1 MVKRETY
8 VLVDLTAYRNI
19 QDYKYKQFLHEE
31 FCTMVNLISFF
42 TRAPPTLYR
51 AIEGAATPK
60 VITLTHTEERISYQI
75 YKYYNCQN
83 YKTYVFTTFIVRFF
97 NGSKLNCQ
105 GYICATNLQIHKSDS
120 PNEGILG
127 HQSQL
132 LIMFYRIMNICKT

>member
-19 QDYKYKQFLHEE
+19 QEYKYKQFLHEE

-42 TRAPPTLYR
+42 TRAQPTLYR

-83 YKTYVFTTFIVRFF
+83 YKTYVFTTFIVRFL

-105 GYICATNLQIHKSDS
+105 GYILCYQPSDPQVRLAQRRNSRSPITVVNHVLQDY
-120 PNEGILG
+120 EYL
-127 HQSQL
+127 
-132 LIMFYRIMNICKT
+132 